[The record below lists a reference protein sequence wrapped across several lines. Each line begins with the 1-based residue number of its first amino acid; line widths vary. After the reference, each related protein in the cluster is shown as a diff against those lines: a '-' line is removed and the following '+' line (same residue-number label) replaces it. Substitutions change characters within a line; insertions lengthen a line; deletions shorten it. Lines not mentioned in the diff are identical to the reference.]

1 MAEYYTDDVE
11 EDFYDDEDDYEE
23 YEDEYEEDIEED
35 DEETFEPDEE
45 VGGDAEVSTDQYDDP
60 FIPELLTDISGYI
73 GTVSIMETGNA
84 KVDVILDFKDLAG
97 ISTYEV
103 RVTPI

>member
-1 MAEYYTDDVE
+1 MGDYYTDDVE
-11 EDFYDDEDDYEE
+11 EDFYDEENDYDE
-23 YEDEYEEDIEED
+23 YEDEYEDIEED

-45 VGGDAEVSTDQYDDP
+45 IGGDGEVTTEQYPPP
-60 FIPELLTDISGYI
+60 FIPELLTDISGRI
-73 GTVSIMETGNA
+73 GTVSIMETGTA

-103 RVTPI
+103 RVTPV